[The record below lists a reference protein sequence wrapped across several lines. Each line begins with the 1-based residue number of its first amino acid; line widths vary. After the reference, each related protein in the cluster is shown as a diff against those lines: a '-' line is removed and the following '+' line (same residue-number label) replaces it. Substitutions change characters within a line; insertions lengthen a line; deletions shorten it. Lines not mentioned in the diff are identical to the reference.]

1 MSAQAPAIAAPPPVR
16 RTRDWSGLPFVAPY
30 LFVFITFLIGPMI
43 AGVILSLYK
52 ADLFGG
58 STFVGMENYVRL
70 MRDQVFLQAV
80 GNSFYFVVLTVPSL
94 ALLGLLLALALNSQT
109 RTAAILRGIFFASSV
124 LSVTVVT
131 LIWRMVLISDGGLI
145 ANGLEATGQSPIP
158 FLDDP
163 SLVLPAIALTTV
175 WWCLGLP
182 MMIFLAALQQV
193 PKELYEAAALD
204 RAGPFTRLWRITLP
218 SIRRAVALVVV
229 IQIVLQFQLFGQA
242 QLMTQGGPNGA
253 SRPIVLFIYEVGF
266 RRWDIGYAAA
276 ASQILFAIILM
287 AAMVQFLIARTREDQ
302 P

>member
-30 LFVFITFLIGPMI
+30 LFVFVTFLIGPMI
-43 AGVILSLYK
+43 AGVILSLYT

-70 MRDQVFLQAV
+70 IRDQVFLQAV

-145 ANGLEATGQSPIP
+145 ANGLEAAGQSPIP

>member
-1 MSAQAPAIAAPPPVR
+1 MSAQAPAITAQPPVR

-30 LFVFITFLIGPMI
+30 LFVFVTFLIGPMI

-302 P
+302 S

>member
-30 LFVFITFLIGPMI
+30 LFVFVTFLIGPMI

-109 RTAAILRGIFFASSV
+109 RTAAILRGVFFASSV

-145 ANGLEATGQSPIP
+145 ANGLEASGQSPVP

-163 SLVLPAIALTTV
+163 ALVLPAIALTTV

-287 AAMVQFLIARTREDQ
+287 AAMVQFLIARTREDRS
-302 P
+302 

>member
-30 LFVFITFLIGPMI
+30 LFVFVTFLIGPMI

-287 AAMVQFLIARTREDQ
+287 AAMVQFLIARTREDRS
-302 P
+302 

>member
-1 MSAQAPAIAAPPPVR
+1 MSAQAPAIDAPSAAR

-30 LFVFITFLIGPMI
+30 LFVFVTFLIGPMI

-58 STFVGMENYVRL
+58 ATFVGLENYVRL

-145 ANGLEATGQSPIP
+145 ANGLEAAGQSPIP

-193 PKELYEAAALD
+193 PRELYEAAALD

-287 AAMVQFLIARTREDQ
+287 AAMVQFLIARTREDRS
-302 P
+302 

>member
-1 MSAQAPAIAAPPPVR
+1 MSAQVPAIAAPPPVR

-30 LFVFITFLIGPMI
+30 LFVFVTFLIGPMI

-145 ANGLEATGQSPIP
+145 ANGLEASGQSPIP

-302 P
+302 S

>member
-1 MSAQAPAIAAPPPVR
+1 MTAQAPAVSAPHSPPR
-16 RTRDWSGLPFVAPY
+16 RDWSGLPFVAPY
-30 LFVFITFLIGPMI
+30 LLVFVVFLIGPMV

-58 STFVGMENYVRL
+58 ATFVGLENYVRL
-70 MRDQVFLQAV
+70 ARDQVFLQAV
-80 GNSFYFVVLTVPSL
+80 GNSFYFVLLTVPSL
-94 ALLGLLLALALNSQT
+94 AALGLLLALALNRQT
-109 RTAAILRGIFFASSV
+109 RTAAVLRGIFFASSV

-131 LIWRMVLISDGGLI
+131 LIWRVVLISDGGLI
-145 ANGLEATGQSPIP
+145 ANGLVAAGQSPIP

-163 SLVLPAIALTTV
+163 DLVMPAIALTTV
-175 WWCLGLP
+175 WWCVGLP

-193 PKELYEAAALD
+193 PRELYEAAALD

-287 AAMVQFLIARTREDQ
+287 AAMAQFFIARSRGPQ
-302 P
+302 S

>member
-30 LFVFITFLIGPMI
+30 LFVFVTFLIGPMI

-145 ANGLEATGQSPIP
+145 ANGLEAAGQSPIP

-302 P
+302 S

>member
-30 LFVFITFLIGPMI
+30 LFIFITFLIGPMI

-145 ANGLEATGQSPIP
+145 ANGLEASGQSPIP

-204 RAGPFTRLWRITLP
+204 RAGPLTRLWRITLP

-302 P
+302 S

>member
-1 MSAQAPAIAAPPPVR
+1 MSAQAPAIAASPPGR
-16 RTRDWSGLPFVAPY
+16 RTLDWSGLPFVAPY
-30 LFVFITFLIGPMI
+30 LFVFVTFLIGPMI

-58 STFVGMENYVRL
+58 ATFVGIENYVRL

-145 ANGLEATGQSPIP
+145 ANGLEAAGQSPIP

>member
-1 MSAQAPAIAAPPPVR
+1 MSAQAPAIAASPPGR
-16 RTRDWSGLPFVAPY
+16 RTLDWSGLPFVAPY
-30 LFVFITFLIGPMI
+30 LFVFVTFLIGPMI

-58 STFVGMENYVRL
+58 ATFVGIENYVRL

-80 GNSFYFVVLTVPSL
+80 GNSFYFVLLTVPSL

-158 FLDDP
+158 FLDYP

-204 RAGPFTRLWRITLP
+204 RAGPLTRLWRITLP

-287 AAMVQFLIARTREDQ
+287 AAMVQFLIARTREDRS
-302 P
+302 

>member
-302 P
+302 S

>member
-30 LFVFITFLIGPMI
+30 LFVFVTFLIGPMI

>member
-1 MSAQAPAIAAPPPVR
+1 MSAQVPAIAAPPPVR

>member
-1 MSAQAPAIAAPPPVR
+1 MSAQAPAITAPSPGR

-30 LFVFITFLIGPMI
+30 LFVFVTFLIGPMI

-58 STFVGMENYVRL
+58 ATFVGVENYVRL

-80 GNSFYFVVLTVPSL
+80 GNSFYFVILTVPSL
-94 ALLGLLLALALNSQT
+94 ALLGLLLALALNRQT
-109 RTAAILRGIFFASSV
+109 RTAAILRGIFFASSI

-145 ANGLEATGQSPIP
+145 ANGLEAAAQSPVP

-163 SLVLPAIALTTV
+163 GLVLPAIALTTV

-204 RAGPFTRLWRITLP
+204 RAGPLTRLWRITLP

-229 IQIVLQFQLFGQA
+229 IQVVLQFQLFGQA

-287 AAMVQFLIARTREDQ
+287 AAMVQFLIARTREDRS
-302 P
+302 

>member
-1 MSAQAPAIAAPPPVR
+1 MSTQAPAIAASQPGR

-30 LFVFITFLIGPMI
+30 LFVFVTFLIGPMI

-58 STFVGMENYVRL
+58 ATFVGLENYVRL

-193 PKELYEAAALD
+193 PRELYEAAALD

-287 AAMVQFLIARTREDQ
+287 AAMVQFLIARTREDRS
-302 P
+302 

>member
-94 ALLGLLLALALNSQT
+94 ALLGLLLALALNSPT

-193 PKELYEAAALD
+193 PKELYEAAA
-204 RAGPFTRLWRITLP
+204 A
-218 SIRRAVALVVV
+218 
-229 IQIVLQFQLFGQA
+229 
-242 QLMTQGGPNGA
+242 
-253 SRPIVLFIYEVGF
+253 
-266 RRWDIGYAAA
+266 
-276 ASQILFAIILM
+276 
-287 AAMVQFLIARTREDQ
+287 
-302 P
+302 

>member
-30 LFVFITFLIGPMI
+30 LFVFVTFLIGPMI

-145 ANGLEATGQSPIP
+145 ANGLEASGQSPIP

-163 SLVLPAIALTTV
+163 NLVLPAIALTTV

-302 P
+302 S

>member
-1 MSAQAPAIAAPPPVR
+1 MSAQAPAIDTPPPVR

-145 ANGLEATGQSPIP
+145 ANGLEGAGQSPIP

-287 AAMVQFLIARTREDQ
+287 AAMVQFLIARTREDRS
-302 P
+302 

>member
-145 ANGLEATGQSPIP
+145 ANGLEAAGQSPIP

-204 RAGPFTRLWRITLP
+204 RAGPLTRLWRITLP

-287 AAMVQFLIARTREDQ
+287 AAMVQFLIARTREDRS
-302 P
+302 

>member
-1 MSAQAPAIAAPPPVR
+1 MSAQVPAIDTPPPVR

-30 LFVFITFLIGPMI
+30 LFVFVTFLIGPMI

>member
-145 ANGLEATGQSPIP
+145 ANGLEAAGQSPIP

>member
-1 MSAQAPAIAAPPPVR
+1 MSAQVPAIAAPPPVR

-30 LFVFITFLIGPMI
+30 LFVFVTFLIGPMI

-145 ANGLEATGQSPIP
+145 ANGLEAAGQSPIP

>member
-1 MSAQAPAIAAPPPVR
+1 MSAQVPAIDTPPPVR
-16 RTRDWSGLPFVAPY
+16 RPRDWSGLPFVAPY
-30 LFVFITFLIGPMI
+30 LFVFVTFLIGPMI

-145 ANGLEATGQSPIP
+145 ANGLEAAGQSPIP

-302 P
+302 S

>member
-1 MSAQAPAIAAPPPVR
+1 MSAQAPAITAPSPVR
-16 RTRDWSGLPFVAPY
+16 RPRDWSGLPFVAPY
-30 LFVFITFLIGPMI
+30 LFVFVTFLIGPMI

>member
-145 ANGLEATGQSPIP
+145 ANGLEAAGQSPIP

-302 P
+302 S

>member
-1 MSAQAPAIAAPPPVR
+1 MSAQAPAITAPSPAR

-30 LFVFITFLIGPMI
+30 LFVFVTFLIGPMI

-58 STFVGMENYVRL
+58 ATFVGLENYVRL

-145 ANGLEATGQSPIP
+145 ANGLEAAGQSPIP

-287 AAMVQFLIARTREDQ
+287 AAMVQFLIARTREDRS
-302 P
+302 

>member
-1 MSAQAPAIAAPPPVR
+1 MSAQAPAIAASPPGR
-16 RTRDWSGLPFVAPY
+16 RTLDWSGLPFVAPY
-30 LFVFITFLIGPMI
+30 LFVFVTFLIGPMI

-58 STFVGMENYVRL
+58 ATFVGIENYVRL

-80 GNSFYFVVLTVPSL
+80 GNSFYFVLLTVPSL

-204 RAGPFTRLWRITLP
+204 RAGPLTRLWRITLP

-287 AAMVQFLIARTREDQ
+287 AAMVQFLIARTREDRS
-302 P
+302 

>member
-1 MSAQAPAIAAPPPVR
+1 MSAQAPAIAASPPGR
-16 RTRDWSGLPFVAPY
+16 RTLDWSGLPFVAPY
-30 LFVFITFLIGPMI
+30 LFVFVTFLIGPMI

-58 STFVGMENYVRL
+58 ATFVGLENYVRL

-145 ANGLEATGQSPIP
+145 ANGLEAAGQSPIP

-193 PKELYEAAALD
+193 PRELYEAAALD

-287 AAMVQFLIARTREDQ
+287 AAMVQFLIARTREDRS
-302 P
+302 